1 MIARSPRKRIP
12 SWYMVT
18 HLVTDLVTGAEVL
31 ELDLSLSRWQWIQ
44 HWWCYLRFE
53 TEFLHKVDW
62 LLYLESYLRC
72 DNWGQAAHEEGNQRW
87 HCHNVSTV
95 GYLYEK
101 VSRLERSKGEEIK
114 GGMNGKEEI
123 TRTNVDHERNHVNNI
138 NDRKMEEKRR

>member
-1 MIARSPRKRIP
+1 M
-12 SWYMVT
+12 
-18 HLVTDLVTGAEVL
+18 
-31 ELDLSLSRWQWIQ
+31 
-44 HWWCYLRFE
+44 
-53 TEFLHKVDW
+53 
-62 LLYLESYLRC
+62 
-72 DNWGQAAHEEGNQRW
+72 
-87 HCHNVSTV
+87 